1 MKLILDR
8 VHHRYGKL
16 WALEEVNLK
25 LSQGIIGVLGPNG
38 AGKSTLFKVLAG
50 ILPLQHGRVTLADA
64 ELKGIARE
72 YRRQLGYM
80 PQQQSLYPGLKVHEY
95 LDYVASLKE
104 LPVKGRK
111 KEIEGLLEEVRLS
124 DKKKAYTQELPGGMK
139 QRLLLA
145 QALMG
150 DPKLLLLDEPTAG
163 LDPAERSRLRSI
175 ISRRKEGKIILLATH
190 MVSDVAYIAES
201 LLLLKKGQIVKEGE
215 QAKILEDLHV
225 QESYLEPNAIY
236 ELDPEAVLT
245 SILPHTKVTQSRV
258 ISAKK
263 VGEKVAANLDDV
275 YVYYL
280 GETMRI

>member
-1 MKLILDR
+1 MLSSR
-8 VHHRYGKL
+8 VL
-16 WALEEVNLK
+16 
-25 LSQGIIGVLGPNG
+25 
-38 AGKSTLFKVLAG
+38 
-50 ILPLQHGRVTLADA
+50 
-64 ELKGIARE
+64 ARE

-124 DKKKAYTQELPGGMK
+124 DKKKAYTQELSGGMK

-163 LDPAERSRLRSI
+163 LDSTERSRLRSI

-236 ELDPEAVLT
+236 ELDPDAVLI
-245 SILPHTKVTQSRV
+245 SILPHTMGTQSRV

-263 VGEKVAANLDDV
+263 VEEKVAANLDDV